1 MRHRIKLKELLFVL
15 PVLVILLIFSVYSI
29 IQTAVYS
36 LFDYQLNDPLKAGL
50 YLGDRFNTELFE
62 ENLKYVKFFVKDDM
76 TLVTD
81 EGSKADFNKM
91 SELSDQGI
99 GILKELKAVS
109 GEKTV
114 ALSPGKSEE
123 LRSLISKLKDTSAA
137 VYGRNTDVAFYNKEG
152 VSSVLKSMDDCFIV
166 SNFVGVNGYISVF
179 RDTRFWN
186 ASWNTIFFT
195 FVSVSIEFILGLALA
210 MIMKQA
216 IRGIGGVRAS
226 ALIPWAIP
234 TVVSA
239 LIWSYLYD
247 GSSGIVSLI
256 AAKLGIIQGPEY
268 MLLSAGGAMAS
279 AILSDVWKTTPYMA
293 LLLLAGLQTID
304 NGLYEAA
311 RIDGANKTQQFFK
324 VTLPL
329 LKPAILV
336 ALLFRTLD
344 AFRVYDL
351 IAVLTNGGPGGAT
364 ETISIYAYKNMFA
377 QTNFGYGSVI
387 VIMMFILV
395 AVIAVF
401 FIKVLGAEV
410 IGDDYD

>member
-1 MRHRIKLKELLFVL
+1 MKHRIKLKELLFVL

-29 IQTAVYS
+29 VQTAIYS

-50 YLGDRFNTELFE
+50 YLNDRFNVELFE
-62 ENLKYVKFFVKDDM
+62 ENLKYVKFFAGDDS

-81 EGSKADFNKM
+81 EQSVNDFKKLT
-91 SELSDQGI
+91 ELSDKGLALLPQLG
-99 GILKELKAVS
+99 ATDN
-109 GEKTV
+109 EKTV
-114 ALSPGKSEE
+114 ALSASRSEE
-123 LRSLISKLKDTSAA
+123 LRSLVGELKETSEA
-137 VYGRNTDVAFYNKEG
+137 VYGRNPDVAFYNREG
-152 VSSVLKSMDDCFIV
+152 MASVLASMDDCFIV
-166 SNFVGVNGYISVF
+166 SNFIGVNGYVRVL

-186 ASWNTIFFT
+186 ATWNTVLFT
-195 FVSVSIEFILGLALA
+195 LISVSCEFVLGLALA
-210 MIMKQA
+210 MVMNKA
-216 IRGIGGVRAS
+216 IKGIGGVRTA

-247 GSSGIVSLI
+247 GSSGIISFIVS
-256 AAKLGIIQGPEY
+256 KLGLIEGPEY

-304 NGLYEAA
+304 KGLYESA
-311 RIDGANKTQQFFK
+311 RIDGATKTQQFFR

-364 ETISIYAYKNMFA
+364 ETLSIYAYKNMFA
-377 QTNFGYGSVI
+377 QTNFGYGSVV

-395 AVIAVF
+395 AIIAVL

-410 IGDDYD
+410 IGDD

>member
-1 MRHRIKLKELLFVL
+1 MKHRIKLKELLFVL

-36 LFDYQLNDPLKAGL
+36 LFDYQLNNPLKAGL
-50 YLGDRFNTELFE
+50 YLSDRFNTGLFE
-62 ENLKYVKFFVKDDM
+62 ENLKYVKFFVSDDI
-76 TLVTD
+76 TLVSD
-81 EGSKADFNKM
+81 EESLADFNKLID
-91 SELSDQGI
+91 LSDQGLLMI
-99 GILKELKAVS
+99 DTLRTDGD
-109 GEKTV
+109 EKTV
-114 ALSPGKSEE
+114 ALSEE
-123 LRSLISKLKDTSAA
+123 QSDELAVLINTLKETTQT
-137 VYGRNTDVAFYNKEG
+137 VYARNLGVAFYNEEG
-152 VSSVLKSMDDCFIV
+152 MDQVLSSIDDCFITK
-166 SNFVGVNGYISVF
+166 NFIGVNGYVAVL

-186 ASWNTIFFT
+186 ATWNTVIFT
-195 FVSVSIEFILGLALA
+195 LISVSMEFVLGLALA
-210 MIMKQA
+210 MVMNQA
-216 IRGIGGVRAS
+216 IKGIGGVRTT

-247 GSSGIVSLI
+247 GSSGIISFIVSQ
-256 AAKLGIIQGPEY
+256 LGLIQGPEY
-268 MLLSAGGAMAS
+268 MLLSAGGAMSS
-279 AILSDVWKTTPYMA
+279 AILADVWKTTPYMA

-304 NGLYEAA
+304 KGLYESA
-311 RIDGANKTQQFFK
+311 RIDGATKRQQFFR
-324 VTLPL
+324 VTLPM

-364 ETISIYAYKNMFA
+364 ETLSIYAYKNMFA

-395 AVIAVF
+395 AIIAVV

-410 IGDDYD
+410 ISDD

>member
-1 MRHRIKLKELLFVL
+1 MKHRIKLKELLFVL

-29 IQTAVYS
+29 IQTAIYS

-50 YLGDRFNTELFE
+50 YLNDRFNTELFE
-62 ENLKYVKFFVKDDM
+62 ENLKYVKFFVADDS

-81 EGSKADFNKM
+81 EQSTADFAKM
-91 SELSDQGI
+91 TQLSDEGLALLPQLGASD
-99 GILKELKAVS
+99 K
-109 GEKTV
+109 EKTV
-114 ALSPGKSEE
+114 PLSASQSGQVKA
-123 LRSLISKLKDTSAA
+123 IIAGIKDASAA
-137 VYGRNTDVAFYNKEG
+137 VYGRNPGVAFYNREG
-152 VSSVLKSMDDCFIV
+152 VASVLGSMDDCFIV
-166 SNFVGVNGYISVF
+166 SNFIGVNGYVSVL

-186 ASWNTIFFT
+186 ATWNTAFFT
-195 FVSVSIEFILGLALA
+195 LISVSCEFVFGLALA
-210 MIMKQA
+210 MIMNKA
-216 IRGIGGVRAS
+216 IKGIGGIRTA

-247 GSSGIVSLI
+247 GSSGIVSFI
-256 AAKLGIIQGPEY
+256 VAKLGLIQGPEY
-268 MLLSAGGAMAS
+268 MLLSAGGAMTS

-304 NGLYEAA
+304 RGLYESA
-311 RIDGANKTQQFFK
+311 RIDGATKRQQFFR
-324 VTLPL
+324 VTMPL

-364 ETISIYAYKNMFA
+364 ETLSIYAYKNMFA

-387 VIMMFILV
+387 VIMMFVLV
-395 AVIAVF
+395 AIIAFLFV
-401 FIKVLGAEV
+401 KVLGAEV
-410 IGDDYD
+410 MGDD